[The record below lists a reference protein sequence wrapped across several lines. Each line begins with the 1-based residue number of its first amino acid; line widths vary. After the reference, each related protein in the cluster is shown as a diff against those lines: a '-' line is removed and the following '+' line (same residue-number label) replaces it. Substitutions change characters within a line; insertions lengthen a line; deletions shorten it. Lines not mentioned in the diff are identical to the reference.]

1 MATATAGK
9 VEIDLVP
16 EFEPEV
22 AGSAAATGTLT
33 EVAGLAG
40 AGRARVVAT
49 SAAAV
54 TTAVAAGQAG

>member
-22 AGSAAATGTLT
+22 AGSATATGTLT

-40 AGRARVVAT
+40 ASRARVVAT